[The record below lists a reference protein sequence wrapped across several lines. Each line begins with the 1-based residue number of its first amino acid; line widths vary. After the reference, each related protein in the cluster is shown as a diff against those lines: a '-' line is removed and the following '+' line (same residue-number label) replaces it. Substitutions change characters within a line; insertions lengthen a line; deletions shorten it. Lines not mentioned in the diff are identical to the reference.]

1 MESGPAQHV
10 QGALLLQGLAAA
22 LKRLSDFAGG
32 TCASVGPV
40 YHLIHSCSLAQHLT
54 NCCLDL
60 CNALRGLVAALAGL
74 GASQE
79 LQEDLGQL
87 LSQLE
92 RGLYCTYNE
101 SQHQLLLELQV
112 QAEAVRSG
120 QADASTLSAIVTQQ
134 VLQHCSVAQL
144 AADVAYLQQAAQEQQ
159 QLGNHVA
166 LASYQQLAGICK
178 VGGALR
184 CENP

>member
-1 MESGPAQHV
+1 M
-10 QGALLLQGLAAA
+10 
-22 LKRLSDFAGG
+22 
-32 TCASVGPV
+32 
-40 YHLIHSCSLAQHLT
+40 
-54 NCCLDL
+54 
-60 CNALRGLVAALAGL
+60 
-74 GASQE
+74 
-79 LQEDLGQL
+79 
-87 LSQLE
+87 
-92 RGLYCTYNE
+92 
-101 SQHQLLLELQV
+101 
-112 QAEAVRSG
+112 RSG